1 VKCDE
6 GKPHCERCV
15 TTGRKCDGYE
25 LEPYKPEDIS
35 RSTSCTLTRSPSL
48 EILGNEKERRSFH
61 FFLTRTAPQLSAFY
75 GEPFWNKLVLQASH
89 YEPSIR
95 HAITAL
101 GSLHERFENEEGF
114 LTRSNTDQRYN
125 DSFALQEYGLAIQA
139 LVQPFSRN
147 EPQAID
153 VCLTSCILFAC
164 FEVSSYTW
172 PVSQV

>member
-6 GKPHCERCV
+6 GKPYCERCG

-25 LEPYKPEDIS
+25 PEPHKLEFIS
-35 RSTSCTLTRSPSL
+35 RSSSSALTRSPSFEL
-48 EILGNEKERRSFH
+48 LGNEKERRSFH

-75 GEPFWNKLVLQASH
+75 GEPFWSHLILQASH

-101 GSLHERFENEEGF
+101 GSLHERFEDEDGF
-114 LTRSNTDQRYN
+114 VSRRNTDQSY

-139 LVQPFSRN
+139 LVKPFSRN
-147 EPQAID
+147 QPQAID

-164 FEVSSYTW
+164 FEVSCYPW
-172 PVSQV
+172 WIWHI

>member
-6 GKPHCERCV
+6 GKPHCKRCV

-25 LEPYKPEDIS
+25 PEPYKPEDIS

-48 EILGNEKERRSFH
+48 EILGNEKQRRSFH

-75 GEPFWNKLVLQASH
+75 GEPFWSQLVLQASH

-101 GSLHERFENEEGF
+101 GSLHERFENEEEF
-114 LTRSNTDQRYN
+114 LTKSNTDHRYN
-125 DSFALQEYGLAIQA
+125 DSFGLQEYGLAIKA
-139 LVQPFSRN
+139 LVQPFSQN

-153 VCLTSCILFAC
+153 VCLISCILFAC

-172 PVSQV
+172 PVCQF